1 MIPSPCIVCSTQ
13 GPLQNTLADF
23 WRMVWEHNVPVIV
36 MLTKCQEKG
45 TVRTVQLVTTVLQ
58 FTVCS
63 PLPPGAQ
70 CPVLASGHRSEPVMW
85 CVLSRDDCGEEVR
98 ALHIQRPSTGGHS
111 GTYLPSVWDGRP
123 WAYNSLMAIPY

>member
-1 MIPSPCIVCSTQ
+1 
-13 GPLQNTLADF
+13 
-23 WRMVWEHNVPVIV
+23 MVWEHNVPVIV

-45 TVRTVQLVTTVLQ
+45 TVRAIQVMTAVLQ

-85 CVLSRDDCGEEVR
+85 CVLCRDDRGEEVG
-98 ALHIQRPSTGGHS
+98 ALHIQRPSTSGHS
-111 GTYLPSVWDGRP
+111 GTYLACGTADLGCAGQTWPFGD
-123 WAYNSLMAIPY
+123 